1 MGDNMKQLAM
11 KAKLSTIPKRE
22 VILPSGYKFINFDG
36 SEALKNAWKQIVME
50 PPVPPF
56 SADEYWKLA
65 IEDYLDIDLVPEKD
79 IFFIENDKNQI
90 VATITTITHANGTGY
105 LHMVKMLMSER
116 GKGLGQAM
124 SDFSIEEFRKRGVED
139 VYLTTDDFRV
149 PAVKTYLKS
158 GYLPIIYTDPESDM
172 TARWEALFE
181 QIKYQKTQ
189 YVYEEFR
196 EYREIIDEKN

>member
-1 MGDNMKQLAM
+1 MKQLAM
-11 KAKLSTIPKRE
+11 KAKIYTIPKRE
-22 VILPSGYKFINFDG
+22 VVLPNGYKFINFDG
-36 SEALKNAWKQIVME
+36 SESQKNAWKTIVVE

-56 SADEYWKLA
+56 DGDEYWKIA

-116 GKGLGQAM
+116 GKGIGQAM
-124 SDFSIEEFRKRGVED
+124 SDFSIEEFRKRGINE
-139 VYLTTDDFRV
+139 VYLTTDDFRI
-149 PAVKTYLKS
+149 PAIKTYLKS

-172 TARWEALFE
+172 LARWDKIFNDINYPKTEYVFE
-181 QIKYQKTQ
+181 
-189 YVYEEFR
+189 
-196 EYREIIDEKN
+196 EYREYGEIKNEEN